1 MAQFTFSNNT
11 YAGSEL
17 AGFMASTL
25 LEADSVSRG
34 LLTVIQGVKARKV
47 ILDADDD
54 VVLQNPSGIFNDQ
67 GTTAL
72 QTESYLDP
80 VVYEFMKQEQWDKL
94 IQSWENSQIKAG
106 SMNDYDDVVDL
117 RDFLVERYK
126 EKLAIANERLYY
138 LGKGNTLEATFTAA
152 YPGLLATISGNGS
165 TYKMSLAG
173 AGGTT
178 PASMPATAIDA
189 SGNVTVASTSNL
201 SSGDVVTITGVTG
214 AIADNLYGAISGQSY
229 FITVTDATHF
239 KLVRNYNEV
248 NKRRAAAFTGTA
260 TAATIS
266 FINQSNVLNVLG
278 AVYAQLDYADRSQDD
293 FNLQIPKHVG
303 YAYALAQANK
313 ATNVLNAFA
322 LPKEMDYLGIPLQI
336 MNHWQANVIMGAR
349 SSNLFLGVDL
359 LSDEQNLKMVYLGDV
374 TNDQV
379 VKTRARMKSCVNA
392 KFFNEI
398 LYLSA

>member
-25 LEADSVSRG
+25 LEADSVQRG
-34 LLTVIQGVKARKV
+34 LWTVVQDVKARKV
-47 ILDADDD
+47 ILDVDDD
-54 VVLQNPSGIFNDQ
+54 IVLQNPSGTFNDQ
-67 GTTAL
+67 GTTAI

-94 IQSWENSQIKAG
+94 IQSWETAQVKSG
-106 SMNDYDDVVDL
+106 SLADYDGVVDL
-117 RDFLVERYK
+117 RNFLVERYK
-126 EKLAIANERLYY
+126 EKLSIANERLYY
-138 LGKGNTLEATFTAA
+138 LGKGNTLEATFTAS
-152 YPGLLATISGNGS
+152 YPGLLSTVAGNGS
-165 TYKMSLAG
+165 TYKISLSG
-173 AGGTT
+173 IG
-178 PASMPATAIDA
+178 ASMAATAIDA

-201 SSGDVVTITGVTG
+201 STGDVVTITGVTG
-214 AIADNLYGAISGQSY
+214 SSADALYGAISGQSY
-229 FITVTDATHF
+229 FIQVTDATHF
-239 KLVRNYNEV
+239 KLVRNYNEI

-266 FINQSNVLNVLG
+266 FINASNVLNVLA
-278 AVYAQLDYADRSQDD
+278 AVYAQLDYADRSQED

-303 YAYALAQANK
+303 YAYAIAQANK
-313 ATNVLNAFA
+313 ATNVLNAFV

-336 MNHWQANVIMGAR
+336 MNHWNANVIMGAR

-359 LSDEQNLKMVYLGDV
+359 LSDDQELKMVYLGDY

-379 VKTRARMKSCVNA
+379 VRTRARMKSCVNA

>member
-25 LEADSVSRG
+25 LEADSVQRG
-34 LLTVIQGVKARKV
+34 LWTVIQDVKARKV
-47 ILDADDD
+47 ILDVDDD
-54 VVLQNPSGIFNDQ
+54 VVLQNPSGVFNDQ
-67 GTTAL
+67 GTTAT

-94 IQSWENSQIKAG
+94 IQSWEVAQVKSG
-106 SMNDYDDVVDL
+106 SLADYEGVVDL
-117 RDFLVERYK
+117 RDFLVERYI

-138 LGKGNTLEATFTAA
+138 LGKTNTLEATFTAA
-152 YPGLLATISGNGS
+152 YAGLLPTVAANGS
-165 TYKMSLAG
+165 TYKITLASVG
-173 AGGTT
+173 
-178 PASMPATAIDA
+178 ASMAASAIA
-189 SGNVTVASTSNL
+189 ANGVVTVASTANL
-201 SSGDVVTITGVTG
+201 LTGDVVTINGVTG
-214 AIADNLYGAISGQSY
+214 AIVDNLYGAISGQSY
-229 FITVTDATHF
+229 FIQVIDATTF
-239 KLVRNYNEV
+239 KLVRNYNEI
-248 NKRRAAAFTGTA
+248 NKRRAAAFTGTSTGA
-260 TAATIS
+260 TVS
-266 FINQSNVLNVLG
+266 FINASNVLNVLA
-278 AVYAQLDYADRSQDD
+278 AVYAQLDYADRSQPD

-303 YAYALAQANK
+303 YAYAIAQANK
-313 ATNVLNAFA
+313 ATNVLNAFV
-322 LPKEMDYLGIPLQI
+322 LPKQMDYLGIPLQI
-336 MNHWQANVIMGAR
+336 MNHWQANTIMGAR

-359 LSDEQNLKMVYLGDV
+359 LSDDQTLKMVYLGDY